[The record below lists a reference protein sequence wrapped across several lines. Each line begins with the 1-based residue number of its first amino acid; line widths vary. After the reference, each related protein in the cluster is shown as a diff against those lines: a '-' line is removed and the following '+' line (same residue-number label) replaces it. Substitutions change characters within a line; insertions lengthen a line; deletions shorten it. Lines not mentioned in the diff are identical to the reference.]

1 MKHVAAFQPRLETT
15 GLSAEEWDR
24 LPWLRDVPT
33 RIKRPRYGRLLIVV
47 LAVSADAI
55 ASYGAGKT
63 QWDEPPR
70 GVIVTASAEDMRDLA
85 SRVASVGWYRSRPGV
100 PY

>member
-15 GLSAEEWDR
+15 ALSAQEWDR

-33 RIKRPRYGRLLIVV
+33 RVRQPRYRRLLIVV
-47 LAVSADAI
+47 LGVSADAI
-55 ASYGAGKT
+55 ASYAAGRV
-63 QWDEPPR
+63 QWSEQPR
-70 GVIVTASAEDMRDLA
+70 GVIVSASAQDMRELA
-85 SRVASVGWYRSRPGV
+85 ERVASVGWYQPRAGA